1 MGSFMQKM
9 LVTLDGLW
17 FMNAHKR
24 LGSKET
30 LQADIE
36 VMIGA
41 AISKNISR
49 GGDVDRA
56 IRASYGVQRIGR
68 HGL

>member
-1 MGSFMQKM
+1 
-9 LVTLDGLW
+9 
-17 FMNAHKR
+17 
-24 LGSKET
+24 
-30 LQADIE
+30 
-36 VMIGA
+36 MIGA